1 MKNVVVDFS
10 HIGAM
15 CGFGEI
21 SRNYCPR
28 LAAAKV
34 PGIHFIFIVPRAFFG
49 KFGDHIDYVS
59 RENKEEEMK
68 KWKGKIDLWHATD
81 QLFKYRMR
89 GDGIISLLT
98 IHDLN
103 YLKEKK
109 GVHRIKHIFKTRWR
123 SHCSDYITC
132 ISNYVK
138 DEIVKNINPK
148 GKGLQVIYNG
158 IQDIEKQKQSRPAF
172 VAEGEKFF
180 FTIGQVREKKN
191 FHTLVPMMKYFPDM
205 KLYICGDPH
214 FKYVKSLQALVDAE
228 GCGRVVLTGKISD
241 EEKNWM
247 YAHAEA
253 FLFPSRLEGF
263 GIPVLEA
270 MRLRCKVFSSR
281 YSSLP
286 EVCSSHATYWDDYS
300 PESMAKVVADGI
312 ATWQRDGKEADEAYE
327 YSRGFSYDEYTRQ
340 YIELYTKLL
349 AEGK

>member
-1 MKNVVVDFS
+1 M
-10 HIGAM
+10 
-15 CGFGEI
+15 
-21 SRNYCPR
+21 
-28 LAAAKV
+28 
-34 PGIHFIFIVPRAFFG
+34 
-49 KFGDHIDYVS
+49 
-59 RENKEEEMK
+59 
-68 KWKGKIDLWHATD
+68 
-81 QLFKYRMR
+81 
-89 GDGIISLLT
+89 
-98 IHDLN
+98 
-103 YLKEKK
+103 
-109 GVHRIKHIFKTRWR
+109 
-123 SHCSDYITC
+123 
-132 ISNYVK
+132 
-138 DEIVKNINPK
+138 
-148 GKGLQVIYNG
+148 
-158 IQDIEKQKQSRPAF
+158 
-172 VAEGEKFF
+172 
-180 FTIGQVREKKN
+180 REKKN

-286 EVCSSHATYWDDYS
+286 EVCSSHATYWDDYN
-300 PESMAKVVADGI
+300 PESMAKIVADGI

-340 YIELYTKLL
+340 YVELYTKLL

>member
-1 MKNVVVDFS
+1 M
-10 HIGAM
+10 
-15 CGFGEI
+15 
-21 SRNYCPR
+21 
-28 LAAAKV
+28 
-34 PGIHFIFIVPRAFFG
+34 
-49 KFGDHIDYVS
+49 
-59 RENKEEEMK
+59 
-68 KWKGKIDLWHATD
+68 
-81 QLFKYRMR
+81 
-89 GDGIISLLT
+89 
-98 IHDLN
+98 
-103 YLKEKK
+103 
-109 GVHRIKHIFKTRWR
+109 
-123 SHCSDYITC
+123 
-132 ISNYVK
+132 
-138 DEIVKNINPK
+138 
-148 GKGLQVIYNG
+148 IYNG

-340 YIELYTKLL
+340 YVELYTKLL

>member
-21 SRNYCPR
+21 ARNYCPR
-28 LAAAKV
+28 LAAANV
-34 PGIHFIFIVPRAFFG
+34 PDVHFIFIVPKAFIG

-59 RENKEEEMK
+59 RENKEKEMK

-81 QLFKYRMR
+81 QLFPYRMR
-89 GDGIISLLT
+89 GNGIISLLT

-103 YLKEKK
+103 YLQEKK
-109 GVHRIKHIFKTRWR
+109 GIHRIKHIFRTKWR
-123 SHCSDYITC
+123 IRCSDYITC

-138 DEIVKNINPK
+138 DEIVEHINPK
-148 GKGLQVIYNG
+148 GKSLQVIYNG
-158 IQDIEKQKQSRPAF
+158 IQDIECHEQQKPAF

-214 FKYVKSLQALVDAE
+214 FSYVKELQALVDTE

-247 YAHAEA
+247 FAHAQA

-270 MRLRCKVFSSR
+270 MRMRCKVFSSR

-286 EVCSSHATYWDDYS
+286 EVCSVHASYWDDYA
-300 PESMAKVVADGI
+300 PESMAKVVEEGLSG
-312 ATWQRDGKEADEAYE
+312 WQRDGKEADEAYK
-327 YSRGFSYDEYTRQ
+327 YSCQFSYDEYTRK